1 MPYERSIVGT
11 IETRINEPR
20 RFIQI
25 VMGPRQTGKTTAV
38 SQALSRFSHPFRS
51 VEATYRESNADWL
64 RAQWQLAR
72 NLITQE
78 NASALLVID
87 EVQYVPNWSAVTKT
101 LWDEDARAGIDL
113 RVLLTGSSSTLLQ
126 SGMTESL
133 MGRYETIESPHWFFR
148 ECRDA
153 FGMTLDD
160 FLYYGGYP
168 GAIALCSDEK
178 RWANYVKSS
187 IIEPSITI
195 DVPLLGDVRRPELMR
210 KLFEIGAPYS
220 AEEISYR
227 KLLGQLDNRGN
238 TATIAHYLALLSR
251 AGLMSGLQKYDPKML
266 REKSS
271 SPRLMVH
278 NTALMTTMF
287 GRRRQLLRTD
297 PSLRGRLVESAVG
310 AYLINRAQLEG
321 FSVYWWRNGTDEVDF
336 VIADE
341 SAVTAIEVKS
351 GRVKSTKGM
360 QRFILEN
367 PDAREIV
374 VGSFDCP
381 LESFLLGEVEPPIL
395 SYP

>member
-1 MPYERSIVGT
+1 MPYERSIVSV

-38 SQALSRFSHPFRS
+38 SQALSRFTLPARS
-51 VEATYRESNADWL
+51 VAATFRESDADWL
-64 RAQWQLAR
+64 RAQWHLAR
-72 NLITQE
+72 TLITPKSP
-78 NASALLVID
+78 SALLVID
-87 EVQYVPNWSAVTKT
+87 EVQYVPNWSAVVKT

-126 SGMTESL
+126 SGMSESL
-133 MGRYETIESPHWFFR
+133 MGRYEIIESPHWFLH
-148 ECRDA
+148 ECKDA

-160 FLYYGGYP
+160 FLYFGSYP
-168 GAIALCSDEK
+168 GAAALRSDER
-178 RWANYVKSS
+178 RWVNYVKSS
-187 IIEPSITI
+187 IIEPSISI
-195 DVPLLGDVRRPELMR
+195 DVQLLGDVRKPELLR
-210 KLFEIGAPYS
+210 RLFEVGAPYS

-227 KLLGQLDNRGN
+227 KLLGQLDDRGN
-238 TATIAHYLALLSR
+238 TATIAHYLTLLSR

-278 NTALMTTMF
+278 NTALMTAML
-287 GRRRQLLRTD
+287 GRNRRKLRTD
-297 PSLRGRLVESAVG
+297 PSLHGRLVESAVG
-310 AYLINRAQLEG
+310 AYLINRAQSEG
-321 FSVYWWRNGTDEVDF
+321 FSVYWWRDGNDEVDF

-341 SAVTAIEVKS
+341 DAVTAIEVKS

-367 PDAREIV
+367 PGARELV

-381 LESFLLGEVEPPIL
+381 LESFLSGEVEL
-395 SYP
+395 LA